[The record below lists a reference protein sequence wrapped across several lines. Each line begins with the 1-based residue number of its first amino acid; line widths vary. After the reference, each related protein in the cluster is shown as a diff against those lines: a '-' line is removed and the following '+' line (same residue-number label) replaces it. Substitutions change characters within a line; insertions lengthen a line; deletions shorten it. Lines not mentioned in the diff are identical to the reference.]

1 MAEFFQSDTVRKEM
15 RDIYEMQKELYDV
28 ILKFP
33 YMSQEAKWEHI
44 ETLKEL
50 LEKQQIMWTRMAL
63 SDDPE
68 AMKMKERLI
77 AQIEILGFGS
87 TDMGTI
93 FSNMKDTLD
102 KICLLYTSPS
112 PRDVEESRMPSSA

>member
-44 ETLKEL
+44 E
-50 LEKQQIMWTRMAL
+50 L
-63 SDDPE
+63 S
-68 AMKMKERLI
+68 LI
-77 AQIEILGFGS
+77 HI
-87 TDMGTI
+87 
-93 FSNMKDTLD
+93 
-102 KICLLYTSPS
+102 
-112 PRDVEESRMPSSA
+112 

>member
-33 YMSQEAKWEHI
+33 YMSQDAKWEHI

-102 KICLLYTSPS
+102 KMQSQLKQ
-112 PRDVEESRMPSSA
+112 

>member
-1 MAEFFQSDTVRKEM
+1 MAQFFESDRIKKEM

-33 YMSQEAKWEHI
+33 YMSQDAKWEHI

-50 LEKQQIMWTRMAL
+50 LEKQQIMWTRLSL

-68 AMKMKERLI
+68 ALEMKQKLVD
-77 AQIEILGFGS
+77 QIEILGFGS
-87 TDMGTI
+87 TDMTTI
-93 FSNMKDTLD
+93 FTNMKDTLD
-102 KICLLYTSPS
+102 KMQSQLKQ
-112 PRDVEESRMPSSA
+112 

>member
-1 MAEFFQSDTVRKEM
+1 MGKFFQSETVKSEM
-15 RDIYEMQKELYDV
+15 EDIYDMQKELMDV
-28 ILKFP
+28 IMKFP
-33 YMSQEAKWEHI
+33 YMSDEAKVLHI
-44 ETLKEL
+44 DTVKEL

-102 KICLLYTSPS
+102 KMQSQLKQ
-112 PRDVEESRMPSSA
+112 

>member
-1 MAEFFQSDTVRKEM
+1 MAQFFESDRIKKEM

-33 YMSQEAKWEHI
+33 YMSQDAKWEHI

-50 LEKQQIMWTRMAL
+50 LEKQQIMWTRLSL

-68 AMKMKERLI
+68 ALEMKQKLVD
-77 AQIEILGFGS
+77 QIEILGFGS
-87 TDMGTI
+87 TDMATI
-93 FSNMKDTLD
+93 FTNMKDTLD
-102 KICLLYTSPS
+102 KMQSQLKN
-112 PRDVEESRMPSSA
+112 

>member
-1 MAEFFQSDTVRKEM
+1 MAQFFESDRIKKEM

-33 YMSQEAKWEHI
+33 YMSQDAKWEHI

-50 LEKQQIMWTRMAL
+50 LEKQQIMWTRLSL

-68 AMKMKERLI
+68 ALEMKQKVVD
-77 AQIEILGFGS
+77 QIEILGFGS
-87 TDMGTI
+87 TDMATI
-93 FSNMKDTLD
+93 FTNMKDTLD
-102 KICLLYTSPS
+102 KMQSQLKQ
-112 PRDVEESRMPSSA
+112 

>member
-1 MAEFFQSDTVRKEM
+1 MAEFFQSDTVKKEM

-50 LEKQQIMWTRMAL
+50 LEKQQIMWTRMCL
-63 SDDPE
+63 SEDPD
-68 AMKMKERLI
+68 AVKMKNKLKE
-77 AQIEILGFGS
+77 QTKMLGFGT
-87 TDMGTI
+87 TDMTTI
-93 FSNMKDTLD
+93 FKNMKDTLD
-102 KICLLYTSPS
+102 KMQSQLK
-112 PRDVEESRMPSSA
+112 R

>member
-1 MAEFFQSDTVRKEM
+1 MTQFFESDRVKREM
-15 RDIYEMQKELYDV
+15 KDIYEMQKELYDD

-50 LEKQQIMWTRMAL
+50 LEKQQIMWTRMSL

-68 AMKMKERLI
+68 ALKMKQRLVD
-77 AQIEILGFGS
+77 QIEIFGFGS
-87 TDMGTI
+87 TDMSTI
-93 FSNMKDTLD
+93 FTNMKNTLD
-102 KICLLYTSPS
+102 KMQSQLKQ
-112 PRDVEESRMPSSA
+112 

>member
-1 MAEFFQSDTVRKEM
+1 MAQFFESDRIKKEM

-33 YMSQEAKWEHI
+33 YMSQDAKWEHI

-50 LEKQQIMWTRMAL
+50 LEKQQIMWTRLSL

-68 AMKMKERLI
+68 ALEMKQKLVD
-77 AQIEILGFGS
+77 QIEILGFGS
-87 TDMGTI
+87 TYMATI
-93 FSNMKDTLD
+93 FTNMKDTLD
-102 KICLLYTSPS
+102 KMQSQLKQ
-112 PRDVEESRMPSSA
+112 

>member
-33 YMSQEAKWEHI
+33 YMSQDAKWEHI

-50 LEKQQIMWTRMAL
+50 LEKQQIMWTRMCL
-63 SDDPE
+63 SEDPE
-68 AMKMKERLI
+68 AVKMKNKLKD
-77 AQIEILGFGS
+77 QTQMLGFGT
-87 TDMGTI
+87 TDMTTI
-93 FSNMKDTLD
+93 FKNMKDTLD
-102 KICLLYTSPS
+102 KMQSQLKK
-112 PRDVEESRMPSSA
+112 

>member
-1 MAEFFQSDTVRKEM
+1 MAEFFQSDTVKKEM

-50 LEKQQIMWTRMAL
+50 LEKQQIMWTRMSL

-93 FSNMKDTLD
+93 FLT
-102 KICLLYTSPS
+102 
-112 PRDVEESRMPSSA
+112 

>member
-50 LEKQQIMWTRMAL
+50 LEKRQIMWTRMSL

-68 AMKMKERLI
+68 ALKMKQRLVD
-77 AQIEILGFGS
+77 QIEILGFGS
-87 TDMGTI
+87 TDMSTI
-93 FSNMKDTLD
+93 FTNMKNTLD
-102 KICLLYTSPS
+102 KMQSQLKQ
-112 PRDVEESRMPSSA
+112 

>member
-1 MAEFFQSDTVRKEM
+1 MAEFFESDRIKKEM

-33 YMSQEAKWEHI
+33 YMSQDAKWEHI

-50 LEKQQIMWTRMAL
+50 LEKQQIMWTRLSL

-68 AMKMKERLI
+68 ALEMKQKLVD
-77 AQIEILGFGS
+77 QIEILGFGS
-87 TDMGTI
+87 TDMATI
-93 FSNMKDTLD
+93 FTNMKDTLD
-102 KICLLYTSPS
+102 KMQSQLKQ
-112 PRDVEESRMPSSA
+112 

>member
-1 MAEFFQSDTVRKEM
+1 MAQFFESDRIKKEM

-33 YMSQEAKWEHI
+33 YMSQDAKWEHI

-50 LEKQQIMWTRMAL
+50 LEKQQIMWTRLSL

-68 AMKMKERLI
+68 ALEMKQKLVD
-77 AQIEILGFGS
+77 QIEILGFGR
-87 TDMGTI
+87 TDMATI
-93 FSNMKDTLD
+93 FTNMKDTLD
-102 KICLLYTSPS
+102 KMQSQLKQ
-112 PRDVEESRMPSSA
+112 

>member
-1 MAEFFQSDTVRKEM
+1 MAEFFQSDTVKKEM

-50 LEKQQIMWTRMAL
+50 LEKQQIMWTR
-63 SDDPE
+63 
-68 AMKMKERLI
+68 
-77 AQIEILGFGS
+77 
-87 TDMGTI
+87 
-93 FSNMKDTLD
+93 
-102 KICLLYTSPS
+102 ICLLYTSPS
-112 PRDVEESRMPSSA
+112 PRDS

>member
-50 LEKQQIMWTRMAL
+50 LEKQQIMWTRMSL

-102 KICLLYTSPS
+102 RC
-112 PRDVEESRMPSSA
+112 SRS

>member
-1 MAEFFQSDTVRKEM
+1 MAQFFESDRIKKEM

-33 YMSQEAKWEHI
+33 YMSQDAKWEHI

-50 LEKQQIMWTRMAL
+50 LEKQQIMWTRLSL

-68 AMKMKERLI
+68 ALEMKQKLVD
-77 AQIEILGFGS
+77 QIEILGFGS
-87 TDMGTI
+87 TDMATI
-93 FSNMKDTLD
+93 FTNMKDTLD
-102 KICLLYTSPS
+102 KMQSQLKQ
-112 PRDVEESRMPSSA
+112 

>member
-1 MAEFFQSDTVRKEM
+1 MAQFFESDRIKKEM

-33 YMSQEAKWEHI
+33 YMSQDAKWEHI

-50 LEKQQIMWTRMAL
+50 LEKQQIMWTRLSL

-68 AMKMKERLI
+68 ALEMKQKLVD
-77 AQIEILGFGS
+77 QIEILGFGS
-87 TDMGTI
+87 TDMVTI
-93 FSNMKDTLD
+93 FTNMKDTLD
-102 KICLLYTSPS
+102 KMQSQLKQ
-112 PRDVEESRMPSSA
+112 